1 MSKKDKPKSRWNKGG
16 TTARYTP
23 AQQRDNDK
31 VLREGKGWHRGA
43 RVR

>member
-16 TTARYTP
+16 PTPRYTQ
-23 AQQRDNDK
+23 AQQRGNDK
-31 VLREGKGWHRGA
+31 LREGKGWHRGA